1 LVDRQQ
7 TGLGFS
13 YCRDGAREGPPILAT
28 VPAMIGGALMPGSE
42 VSFLLVIVFVVVVS
56 MFGWRRVVSAV
67 LAAGIAL
74 AVVGLFYVLSML
86 SI

>member
-1 LVDRQQ
+1 
-7 TGLGFS
+7 
-13 YCRDGAREGPPILAT
+13 
-28 VPAMIGGALMPGSE
+28 MNGGALMPGSE
-42 VSFLLVIVFVVVVS
+42 ASFLLVIVFVVVVA

-67 LAAGIAL
+67 LAAVIAL